1 MAKLFK
7 YLKYHILIS
16 VFFLKDYLG
25 LYSRECGYKE
35 CAECLKD
42 YHCRATEQCTK
53 FYCYND
59 QPSCPYDSK
68 RQWLGRAC
76 RNRRYHAL
84 QLRKAERN
92 R

>member
-35 CAECLKD
+35 CAKCLKD
-42 YHCRATEQCTK
+42 YHCRVTEQCSQNS

-59 QPSCPYDSK
+59 QPSCASEDTALVRRCK
-68 RQWLGRAC
+68 DR
-76 RNRRYHAL
+76 RNHAL
-84 QLRKAERN
+84 YLRKFERD